1 MSRYNFH
8 PVNREQSYLL
18 PPDLKEW
25 LPEGDLAWFI
35 VDATGQMDLEAFYR
49 KYRADGQGNTA
60 YEPSMMVSLLLYA
73 YSMGI
78 RSSRKI
84 ERMCTRDIAFRV
96 ITANQA
102 PDHSTIA
109 RFRQANEEEL
119 TEIFT
124 QVLRLCA
131 EAGLVQV
138 GLVAIDGTKLK
149 ANASLAANRKY
160 RSIKQEIQQILKEAA
175 AKDAEE
181 DDIYGPENRGDE
193 LPEELK
199 DRQQR
204 LARLREAKERLEQ
217 ETAEAA
223 AKQEEKIRQG
233 QEEERERGRKQRGRK
248 PNPPDK
254 TVSPEAKA
262 NITDPESRI
271 MKTHTGY
278 VQGYNAQAVVTKEQI
293 IIAADLTQ
301 EENDVHQLHPLLDQA
316 QKELSAVGVEE
327 EIGTALADAGYWS
340 EENIQ
345 EADPEGPEL
354 LVATKKNWKQ
364 RQALREKGPPQG
376 RIPKDLS
383 PRERMERKLRTK
395 HGWDLYCQR
404 GWMVEGVMGQT
415 KYVRDCDCLMRRG
428 YEAAQSEWKLI
439 ATTHNLLKLW
449 RKTQAGCAAIGGLN

>member
-1 MSRYNFH
+1 
-8 PVNREQSYLL
+8 
-18 PPDLKEW
+18 
-25 LPEGDLAWFI
+25 
-35 VDATGQMDLEAFYR
+35 
-49 KYRADGQGNTA
+49 
-60 YEPSMMVSLLLYA
+60 
-73 YSMGI
+73 
-78 RSSRKI
+78 
-84 ERMCTRDIAFRV
+84 
-96 ITANQA
+96 
-102 PDHSTIA
+102 
-109 RFRQANEEEL
+109 
-119 TEIFT
+119 
-124 QVLRLCA
+124 
-131 EAGLVQV
+131 LVQV

-160 RSIKQEIQQILKEAA
+160 RSIKKEILQILKEAA
-175 AKDAEE
+175 VKDAEE
-181 DDIYGPENRGDE
+181 DEIYGLENRGDE

-204 LARLREAKERLEQ
+204 LVRLREAKERLEQ
-217 ETAEAA
+217 ETAEVA
-223 AKQEEKIRQG
+223 AKQEEKIKQR
-233 QEEERERGRKQRGRK
+233 QEEEREKGRKQRGRK

-254 TVSPEAKA
+254 TVSPETKA

-278 VQGYNAQAVVTKEQI
+278 VQGYNAQAVVTEGQI

-316 QKELSAVGVEE
+316 QKELSAVGVQEK
-327 EIGTALADAGYWS
+327 IGTALADAGYWS

-345 EADPEGPEL
+345 KAGPEGPEL
-354 LVATKKNWKQ
+354 LVATRKNWKQ

-376 RIPKDLS
+376 RIPKNLS
-383 PRERMERKLRTK
+383 PRGRMERKLRTK

-404 GWMVEGVMGQT
+404 GWMVEGVIGQI
-415 KYVRDCDCLMRRG
+415 KHVRDCDCLMRRG